1 KDSGVTVHF
10 NDDHTEVTV
19 TFDDPVRA
27 ITPGQAVVFYN
38 GEECLGSGMID
49 AAYNDERVL
58 QYV

>member
-1 KDSGVTVHF
+1 MTVHF